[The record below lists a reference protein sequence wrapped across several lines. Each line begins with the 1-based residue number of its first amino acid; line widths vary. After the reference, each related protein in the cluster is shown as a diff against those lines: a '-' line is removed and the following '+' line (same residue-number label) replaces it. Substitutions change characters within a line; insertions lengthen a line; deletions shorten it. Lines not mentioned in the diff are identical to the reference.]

1 MIRDNALA
9 LSNLLVGRV
18 GGPSVKPYEVAVS
31 FKPSN
36 PGKGDDLYR
45 RSVYTWWK
53 RTGPAPVMMTLN
65 ASKRDV
71 CRVRREVTPSPLQA
85 FVLLNGPQFM
95 EASRVMAANL
105 LRKHKDNPDSLIT
118 EAYRSFTSRA
128 ARPTEFR
135 ILRALYD
142 EQLAHY
148 QANPSEAKG
157 FLGTGA
163 SPEPKDLPT
172 PRVAAA
178 TILVNAIMNLDEAVS
193 KR

>member
-1 MIRDNALA
+1 MAPRSPRLQARAAEAATSLRARGTADRLSAEMIRDNALA

-71 CRVRREVTPSPLQA
+71 CREHQPD
-85 FVLLNGPQFM
+85 
-95 EASRVMAANL
+95 AA
-105 LRKHKDNPDSLIT
+105 
-118 EAYRSFTSRA
+118 
-128 ARPTEFR
+128 
-135 ILRALYD
+135 
-142 EQLAHY
+142 Q
-148 QANPSEAKG
+148 
-157 FLGTGA
+157 
-163 SPEPKDLPT
+163 
-172 PRVAAA
+172 
-178 TILVNAIMNLDEAVS
+178 
-193 KR
+193 

>member
-1 MIRDNALA
+1 MIRDNVLA
-9 LSNLLVGRV
+9 LSGLLVNRS

-36 PGKGDDLYR
+36 PGKGSDLYR

-71 CRVRREVTPSPLQA
+71 CRVRREVTSSPLQA

-95 EASRVMAANL
+95 EAARVMAAKL
-105 LRKHKDNPDSLIT
+105 LEKHKDSPASLVE
-118 EAYRSFTSRA
+118 EAFRSFTSRSPGE
-128 ARPTEFR
+128 RER
-135 ILRALYD
+135 EILIKLHAQ
-142 EQLAHY
+142 QLAHY
-148 QANPSEAKG
+148 KANPGEAKG
-157 FLGTGA
+157 LLGIGA
-163 SPEPKDLPT
+163 SPEAKDIP
-172 PRVAAA
+172 PPEVAAA
-178 TILVNAIMNLDEAVS
+178 AILINTIMNLDEAVS